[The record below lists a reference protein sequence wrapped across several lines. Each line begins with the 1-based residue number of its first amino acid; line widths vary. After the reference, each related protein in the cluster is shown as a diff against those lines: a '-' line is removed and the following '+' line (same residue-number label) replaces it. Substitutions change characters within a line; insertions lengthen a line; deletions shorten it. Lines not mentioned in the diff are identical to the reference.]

1 MWMWSTE
8 HLPLYPFMICSI
20 LASKPR
26 FIEMLVVSCSKF
38 WAPTLDGYE
47 CCTRGQYCKTRK
59 CLDANRQDLLWA
71 ILCSKTFCKHLLLWF
86 SLHKTYLFWPIAKGW
101 CFEVSCFTN
110 TLLWTLNALPML
122 LLTSTITSLSGY
134 EVTTMDEA
142 CKKAHI
148 FVTASGCSGIIEARH
163 FKEMKNDSIVCNIG
177 HFDCEID
184 LDWLNANA
192 KKDTIKPQVSW
203 MTFNLWPEQ

>member
-26 FIEMLVVSCSKF
+26 FIEMLVASCSKF
-38 WAPTLDGYE
+38 WAPTLNGYE

-71 ILCSKTFCKHLLLWF
+71 ILCSKTFCKHLMLWF

-110 TLLWTLNALPML
+110 TCIVIIMNFECFTNATLNIHHYFFVRLW
-122 LLTSTITSLSGY
+122 SDNHGWSLQEGTHLCYRQRLQWNHRGASLQRDEEWLHCLQHRPFRLWDWSGLAEY
-134 EVTTMDEA
+134 QCQEGHHQTT
-142 CKKAHI
+142 
-148 FVTASGCSGIIEARH
+148 G
-163 FKEMKNDSIVCNIG
+163 
-177 HFDCEID
+177 
-184 LDWLNANA
+184 
-192 KKDTIKPQVSW
+192 
-203 MTFNLWPEQ
+203 